1 MSSTGF
7 TEFLHSIV
15 FVFLWSAAVVL
26 SINFFFESVLSYDL
40 SERTRWHILLLV
52 FALLASFFVQLPG
65 TDLTPVS
72 AAGPVEEVVVV
83 AKQPSV
89 TPTPITVWKEN
100 QREISALKSKIDK
113 LEAVVVKERKRT
125 IDAES
130 KTKDAERKRTDLNYE
145 LQTTKEK
152 WTQDYLTHEDRLR
165 ELQTVNNELV
175 DAEERLR
182 DQAETMKRSAYLV
195 TEWKR
200 KFWAQEENARKSR
213 QEVEQCKREL
223 LDTSRKMKKVQREAD
238 EREAKCTRVCVK
250 QRTHLDRLV
259 AKEKKK
265 MDEVIEVSPI
275 KAIIDMAPTRPETKT
290 LVRAITTIDLS
301 PISAVSTK
309 PSKEEKTAR
318 EISQVGPITATI
330 DLAPTHPHTLTL
342 SGATTTINVSPTT
355 TEATE
360 PSFEEKA
367 AEDVGQGPVTALAD
381 ILPTPTPTSSR
392 PETKTLV
399 GAVTTT
405 SVFPSS
411 FATEPAEGSTGSEP
425 PAPTISG
432 RIIKKPVSRLNRA
445 AAAPV
450 PVAIPAPVAVPRT
463 PREEVDLLTD
473 MVEMA
478 RAGRTE
484 APPKAALYDIIQ
496 QMSNLTNIWESEDP
510 EVVKSA
516 LKTLR
521 SLSSGNSIFPLFLRQ
536 MTEALCD
543 ELEAAIK
550 NRRAEGGVEEEEED
564 DDEEGDVEMGEGD
577 DDGDEDAESDEDEE
591 ELDALDL
598 ELLEM

>member
-7 TEFLHSIV
+7 TELLHSIV
-15 FVFLWSAAVVL
+15 IVFLWSAAVVL
-26 SINFFFESVLSYDL
+26 SINFFVESVFSYNL
-40 SERTRWHILLLV
+40 SERTLWHILLLV

-65 TDLTPVS
+65 TDLTLAS
-72 AAGPVEEVVVV
+72 AAGPVEEVVDV
-83 AKQPSV
+83 AKQPPV
-89 TPTPITVWKEN
+89 TPTPITIWKEN
-100 QREISALKSKIDK
+100 QREISALKSANNK
-113 LEAVVVKERKRT
+113 LEAAVAKERKRT
-125 IDAES
+125 TEAES
-130 KTKDAERKRTDLNYE
+130 KTKDAERKRNYLSYE

-152 WTQDYLTHEDRLR
+152 WTQDYLTHVDRLR
-165 ELQTVNNELV
+165 QLQTVNNELV

-238 EREAKCTRVCVK
+238 EREAKCTKVCVK
-250 QRTHLDRLV
+250 QRAQLDRLL

-301 PISAVSTK
+301 PISALSTK

-318 EISQVGPITATI
+318 EVSQVGPITATI

-342 SGATTTINVSPTT
+342 SGAMTTINISPTT
-355 TEATE
+355 AEATK

-367 AEDVGQGPVTALAD
+367 AEDVGQGPVTALVD
-381 ILPTPTPTSSR
+381 ILPTPTPTSTR

-411 FATEPAEGSTGSEP
+411 FATEPAKGSTGSEP

-445 AAAPV
+445 A
-450 PVAIPAPVAVPRT
+450 PVAVPRT
-463 PREEVDLLTD
+463 PREEVDLLTE

-484 APPKAALYDIIQ
+484 APPKAVLYDIIQ
-496 QMSNLTNIWESEDP
+496 QMSNLTNIWESDDP
-510 EVVKSA
+510 EVAKSA

-543 ELEAAIK
+543 ELETAIK

-564 DDEEGDVEMGEGD
+564 DDEEGDVDMGEGD